1 MLENKQ
7 EELVA
12 YGQYE
17 SITDKKDQGLFLL
30 DSVERFVRSYGELIE
45 GRSIDNLDELV
56 GGARI

>member
-30 DSVERFVRSYGELIE
+30 DSIERFVRSYGELIE
-45 GRSIDNLDELV
+45 GRSIDNLD
-56 GGARI
+56 